1 MFMSQAREPTRRDW
15 YRDDLA
21 YVLHPATPLQS
32 HPEEGPKIMVEG
44 HGIYVKDLEGRE
56 FIDGLSGLWNV
67 NVGHGRAEIG
77 EAVRDQVAKL
87 AFAPSFFGFSNL
99 PAIELASRLNA
110 MTPPHLSRVFY
121 TSGGSETN
129 ESALKIARYYFKLN
143 GQPSR
148 IKIISR
154 HQAYHGM
161 SMGALSATGIARHR
175 DMAEPLVPGFS
186 FIPAPYCYRCEL
198 GLRYP
203 SCEMAC
209 AMALEQK
216 IQQEGAET
224 VAAFIGEP
232 IMGAGGAIVPPPEYW
247 PTIEAICR
255 RYGVLLIL
263 DEIITGFGR
272 TGKRF
277 ALEHWHLTP
286 DMLSLAKG
294 ISSGY
299 VPLGA
304 AIISEDI
311 YRALVE
317 KAPAGTPF
325 PHGFTYNGHPVACV
339 AALKNL
345 DIMEQEQ
352 LIDRAA
358 EVGAYFQER
367 LRSFQGH
374 PLVGD
379 VRGLGLLAGVELVR
393 DPSTKER
400 FEPVG
405 QAGTLVARLAFE
417 RGLICRAIGDTVAFA
432 PPLCITRRQ
441 VDDLVAIFAA
451 ALEQGQRELL
461 DYL

>member
-1 MFMSQAREPTRRDW
+1 MEPAAPDW
-15 YRDDLA
+15 YRDDLS
-21 YVLHPATPLQS
+21 YILHPATLLKA
-32 HPEEGPKIMVEG
+32 HHDGGPTILVEG
-44 HGIYVKDLEGRE
+44 RGIYVKDLQGRQ
-56 FIDGLSGLWNV
+56 FIDGLAGLWNV
-67 NVGHGRAEIG
+67 NIGHGRTEIG
-77 EAVRDQVAKL
+77 DAVREQIDKL

-99 PAIELASRLNA
+99 PSIALAKQLID

-121 TSGGSETN
+121 TSGGSEAN
-129 ESALKIARYYFKLN
+129 ESAFKIARYYFKLN
-143 GQPSR
+143 AQPER
-148 IKIISR
+148 FKIISR

-161 SMGALSATGIARHR
+161 SMGALSATGIQSHR
-175 DMAEPLVPGFS
+175 DMAAPLVPGFS

-198 GLRYP
+198 GLQYP
-203 SCEMAC
+203 TCELAC
-209 AMALEQK
+209 ARALEAHLLE
-216 IQQEGAET
+216 EGPDT

-247 PTIEAICR
+247 PMIEAICR
-255 RYGVLLIL
+255 KYGVLLIL
-263 DEIITGFGR
+263 DEVITGFGR

-277 ALEHWHLTP
+277 ALEHWDLRP

-304 AIISEDI
+304 SIITEEI
-311 YRALVE
+311 YRHLVD
-317 KAPAGTPF
+317 KAPPGAPF

-345 DIMEQEQ
+345 QILEQED

-367 LRSFQGH
+367 LRGFLDH

-379 VRGLGLLAGVELVR
+379 VRGLGLIAGIELVR
-393 DPSTKER
+393 DKASRQR
-400 FEPVG
+400 FEPIG
-405 QAGTLVARLAFE
+405 KAGALLTQLAFE
-417 RGLICRAIGDTVAFA
+417 RGLLCRAILDTVALA
-432 PPLCITRRQ
+432 PPLCITTSQ
-441 VDDLVAIFAA
+441 VDDLVQ
-451 ALEQGQRELL
+451 ALGEALDRGQDELL

>member
-1 MFMSQAREPTRRDW
+1 MFVSHAMEPASHQW

-21 YVLHPATPLQS
+21 YILHPATALKS
-32 HPEEGPKIMVEG
+32 HRAEGPKIIVEG
-44 HGIYVKDLEGRE
+44 QGIYVKDLEGRQY
-56 FIDGLSGLWNV
+56 IDGLSGLWNV
-67 NVGHGRAEIG
+67 NIGHGRAAIG
-77 EAVRDQVAKL
+77 EAVRDQVGKL

-99 PAIELASRLNA
+99 PAIELAKKLHD
-110 MTPPHLSRVFY
+110 MTPPHLTRIFY

-143 GQPSR
+143 GQPER

-161 SMGALSATGIARHR
+161 SMGALSVTGIAQQRE
-175 DMAEPLVPGFS
+175 MAEPLVPGVS

-198 GLRYP
+198 GMRYP
-203 SCEMAC
+203 SCELAC
-209 AMALEQK
+209 AKALEHK
-216 IQQEGAET
+216 IQQEGPDT

-255 RYGVLLIL
+255 KYGVLLIL
-263 DEIITGFGR
+263 DEVITGFGR

-277 ALEHWHLTP
+277 ALEHWHLKP
-286 DMLSLAKG
+286 DLLSLAKG

-304 AIISEDI
+304 SIITEEI
-311 YRALVE
+311 YRDMVD
-317 KAPAGTPF
+317 KAPAGMPF

-345 DIMEQEQ
+345 DIMEEEHLVEQ
-352 LIDRAA
+352 AA
-358 EVGAYFQER
+358 EVGAYFQDR
-367 LRSFQGH
+367 LRACLDR

-379 VRGLGLLAGVELVR
+379 VRGLGLIAGVELVR
-393 DPSTKER
+393 DQTTKEQ

-405 QAGTLVARLAFE
+405 QAGALVARLAFE

-432 PPLCITRRQ
+432 PPLCITRQ
-441 VDDLVAIFAA
+441 QIDALMEIFTA
-451 ALEQGQRELL
+451 ALDQGQRELL
-461 DYL
+461 DYV

>member
-1 MFMSQAREPTRRDW
+1 MSQAMNPARRDW

-21 YVLHPATPLQS
+21 YILHPATALQA
-32 HPEEGPKIMVEG
+32 HRDEGPKIMVEG

-77 EAVRDQVAKL
+77 DAVRDQIAKL
-87 AFAPSFFGFSNL
+87 GFAPSFFGFSNL
-99 PAIELASRLNA
+99 PAIELATRLNA

-121 TSGGSETN
+121 TSGGSESN

-143 GQPSR
+143 GQPAR
-148 IKIISR
+148 IKVISR

-161 SMGALSATGIARHR
+161 SMGALSATGIPPHR
-175 DMAEPLVPGFS
+175 AMAEPLVPGFS

-203 SCEMAC
+203 SCELAC
-209 AMALEQK
+209 AKALEHK
-216 IQQEGAET
+216 IQEEGPDT

-232 IMGAGGAIVPPPEYW
+232 VMGAGGAIVPPPEYW

-263 DEIITGFGR
+263 DEVITGFGR

-277 ALEHWHLTP
+277 ALEHWNLKP

-294 ISSGY
+294 INSGY

-304 AIISEDI
+304 SIISEDI

-317 KAPAGTPF
+317 KAPAGMPF

-345 DIMEQEQ
+345 DILEQEQ

-367 LRSFQGH
+367 LRSFLDH

-379 VRGLGLLAGVELVR
+379 VRGLGLLGGVELVR
-393 DPSTKER
+393 DPPTKER
-400 FEPVG
+400 FEPAG
-405 QAGTLVARLAFE
+405 QAGALVAQLAFE

-441 VDDLVAIFAA
+441 VDDLIEIFAA
-451 ALEQGQRELL
+451 ALEQGKHELL

>member
-1 MFMSQAREPTRRDW
+1 MNQDMEPSLRQW

-21 YVLHPATPLQS
+21 YILHPATTLKT
-32 HPEEGPKIMVEG
+32 HHEAGPKIIVEG
-44 HGIYVKDLEGRE
+44 DGIYVKDLQGRQ

-67 NVGHGRAEIG
+67 NIGHGRVEIG
-77 EAVRDQVAKL
+77 EAVRDQIAKL

-99 PAIELASRLNA
+99 PAIELAKKLND

-129 ESALKIARYYFKLN
+129 ESALKMARYYFKLN
-143 GQPSR
+143 GQPDR
-148 IKIISR
+148 VKVISR
-154 HQAYHGM
+154 QHAYHGV
-161 SMGALSATGIARHR
+161 SMGALSATGIPHLR
-175 DMAEPLVPGFS
+175 DMAAPLVPGFS
-186 FIPAPYCYRCEL
+186 FIPAPHCYRCEL
-198 GLRYP
+198 GLTYP
-203 SCEMAC
+203 ACELAC
-209 AMALEQK
+209 ARVLEQQ
-216 IQQEGAET
+216 IQAEGPDT

-255 RYGVLLIL
+255 QYGVLLIL
-263 DEIITGFGR
+263 DEVITGFGR

-277 ALEHWHLTP
+277 ALEHWDLRP

-304 AIISEDI
+304 CIISDDI
-311 YRALVE
+311 YRDLVE
-317 KAPAGTPF
+317 KAPPGTPF

-345 DIMEQEQ
+345 EIMAQEHLIEQ
-352 LIDRAA
+352 AA
-358 EVGAYFQER
+358 EVGAYFLECLQACR
-367 LRSFQGH
+367 DR

-393 DPSTKER
+393 DQASKEQ
-400 FEPVG
+400 FEPHG
-405 QAGTLVARLAFE
+405 RAGARVAQLAFE
-417 RGLICRAIGDTVAFA
+417 GGLICRAIGDTIALA

-441 VDDLVAIFAA
+441 VDDVVKIFVA
-451 ALEQGQRELL
+451 ALEQAQHELL
-461 DYL
+461 DYV

>member
-1 MFMSQAREPTRRDW
+1 VSQPLEPSRRDW

-21 YVLHPATPLQS
+21 YILHPVTALQT
-32 HPEEGPKIMVEG
+32 HHAEGPRILVEG
-44 HGIYVKDLEGRE
+44 QGIYVRDLEGRQ

-67 NVGHGRAEIG
+67 NIGHGRAAIG
-77 EAVRDQVAKL
+77 EAVREQIGKL

-99 PAIELASRLNA
+99 PAIELAGKLIA
-110 MTPPHLSRVFY
+110 MTPPRLTRVFY

-129 ESALKIARYYFKLN
+129 ESALKMARYYFKLN
-143 GQPSR
+143 GQPQR
-148 IKIISR
+148 VKIISR

-161 SMGALSATGIARHR
+161 SMGALSATGIARQR
-175 DMAEPLVPGFS
+175 EMAEPLVPGFS

-203 SCEMAC
+203 SCELAC
-209 AMALEQK
+209 AKALEQK
-216 IQQEGAET
+216 IQEEGPDA

-247 PTIEAICR
+247 PTIEEICR

-263 DEIITGFGR
+263 DEVITGFGR

-277 ALEHWHLTP
+277 ALEHWNLAP

-304 AIISEDI
+304 AIITEDI
-311 YRALVE
+311 YRALVD
-317 KAPAGTPF
+317 KAPPGAPF

-345 DIMEQEQ
+345 EIMAQERLIEQ
-352 LIDRAA
+352 AA

-367 LRSFQGH
+367 LRGCGDH
-374 PLVGD
+374 ALVGD
-379 VRGLGLLAGVELVR
+379 VRGLGLIAGVELVR
-393 DPSTKER
+393 DRATREP
-400 FEPVG
+400 FEPSG
-405 QAGTLVARLAFE
+405 QAGALVARLAFE
-417 RGLICRAIGDTVAFA
+417 RGLICRAIGDTIALA

-441 VDDLVAIFAA
+441 VDDVVEILAA
-451 ALEQGQRELL
+451 ALDQGQRELL